1 MRQCHRAPRVR
12 GPTSLRG
19 KVRGNDL
26 LIQVGGHGTGARILV
41 DGATDYRADE
51 TLWKTWRRTML
62 KSSPSRIDQHDA
74 AVTSG
79 GDFFDQVTQRLQDRW
94 RRLAGRHHFQQALLS
109 FKQRFRLLLII
120 DVSVQQIPEND
131 LLILVSQRVA
141 AHVKP
146 AMYAVCSTQACL
158 KIIGAG

>member
-41 DGATDYRADE
+41 DRATDDGADE

-62 KSSPSRIDQHDA
+62 KSSTSRIDQHDTA
-74 AVTSG
+74 KTSRG
-79 GDFFDQVTQRLQDRW
+79 HLFDQVAQRLQDRW
-94 RRLAGRHHFQQALLS
+94 RRLSG
-109 FKQRFRLLLII
+109 
-120 DVSVQQIPEND
+120 
-131 LLILVSQRVA
+131 
-141 AHVKP
+141 
-146 AMYAVCSTQACL
+146 
-158 KIIGAG
+158 